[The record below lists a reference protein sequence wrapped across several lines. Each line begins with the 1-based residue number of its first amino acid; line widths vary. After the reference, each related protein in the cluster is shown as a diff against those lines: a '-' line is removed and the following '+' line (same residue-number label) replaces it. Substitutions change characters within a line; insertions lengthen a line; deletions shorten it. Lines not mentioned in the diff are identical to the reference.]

1 MSAAP
6 VIIKSIKYTVQV
18 NGQTLT
24 FDKPLVRIGRDPEND
39 IALTKDSRV
48 SRFHAEIY
56 FDKGSLYLRNVS
68 QKNYVLVNHQPIE
81 EILIQGRL
89 VAEMGET
96 QLNIEADSLALQEPP
111 KSNLLQ
117 PLQLGP
123 TSLSQAP
130 SKPLAQ
136 PKPPPQ
142 MGAKKPSM
150 ESGFGYAEPPTA
162 KNPDQGRLRFY
173 LIVAGIGA
181 LLYFFVLNDSGKK
194 KVEVQIRSDSEV
206 QRAIEESAT
215 SVQEL
220 QRQQEKKGEDSLQY
234 KTAQQHYIKGFR
246 DYRQG
251 QYARA
256 MQSFQAALSFH
267 PSHELARKY
276 WALSKRKF
284 DELVQFN
291 MIQGRRYL
299 EKHNF
304 RLCRSSFANVMI
316 MLKDPN
322 DQVYRE
328 AKQFYDECQTRLE
341 GKF

>member
-6 VIIKSIKYTVQV
+6 VIIRSIKYTVQV
-18 NGQTLT
+18 NGQTLS
-24 FDKPLVRIGRDPEND
+24 FDKPLVKIGRDPEND
-39 IALTKDSRV
+39 IALTQDARV

-68 QKNYVLVNHQPIE
+68 QKNYVLVDHQPIE
-81 EILIQGRL
+81 DILIQGRL

-96 QLNIEADSLALQEPP
+96 HLTIETESMVLSEPA
-111 KSNLLQ
+111 KNNLLQ
-117 PLQLGP
+117 PLPLGP
-123 TSLSQAP
+123 TSVVSAGA
-130 SKPLAQ
+130 KPLAQ
-136 PKPPPQ
+136 PKPQAKINFQQAPQ
-142 MGAKKPSM
+142 EERSRYAEAPFSKPS
-150 ESGFGYAEPPTA
+150 
-162 KNPDQGRLRFY
+162 DQGRLRFY
-173 LIVAGIGA
+173 LIVAGLGA
-181 LLYFFVLNDSGKK
+181 LIYFFVLSDSGKK
-194 KVEVQIRSDSEV
+194 KAEVEIRSESEV
-206 QRAIEESAT
+206 QRAIEESAS

-256 MQSFQAALSFH
+256 MQSFQAALSFY
-267 PSHELARKY
+267 PSHELSRKY
-276 WALSKRKF
+276 WTLSKRKF

-328 AKQFYDECQTRLE
+328 AKQFYDECHARLE